1 MENNIVD
8 WQSDLNALSVKY
20 FKIASWV
27 ALILNPLWTLS
38 DYFVTPENWFSFCI
52 IRCSISIFVL
62 ALLLIHNK
70 KQSGI
75 ELFMFLSYTALVIQN
90 GYFYSFMELEMF
102 QQQTFAMLAILIGGG
117 MLMLWRMRYSIALV
131 ILCLLSIGGMFYLNS
146 PLSFDEIVINGGLLN
161 LTVAFFLI
169 FLIQT
174 RYRLHKKEIISRL
187 SLETSNDQLV
197 RQKNIIEIKNEEI
210 TDSITYARRIQEA
223 ILPSRES
230 INACINDCFVYY
242 QPKDIV
248 AGDFYW
254 IEETPKGLLVGVA
267 DCTGHGV
274 PGAMVSVVCNNAL
287 NRAVRE
293 YNLYEPA
300 AILDKVTELVINTFE
315 QSATEIM
322 DGMDIAL
329 CRINKDG
336 KSIEFAGA
344 NNPLWIFDKDR
355 IESQIIK
362 GCKQPIGRFLTQ
374 KPFKGKTIP
383 VNPGNILYLFTDGFA
398 DQFGGKRGKKYKYK
412 PFNNLLSK
420 IKEQK
425 MSDQLNAIQSEFET
439 WKDDFDQIDDVCVVG
454 IRL

>member
-1 MENNIVD
+1 M
-8 WQSDLNALSVKY
+8 
-20 FKIASWV
+20 
-27 ALILNPLWTLS
+27 
-38 DYFVTPENWFSFCI
+38 
-52 IRCSISIFVL
+52 
-62 ALLLIHNK
+62 
-70 KQSGI
+70 
-75 ELFMFLSYTALVIQN
+75 
-90 GYFYSFMELEMF
+90 
-102 QQQTFAMLAILIGGG
+102 
-117 MLMLWRMRYSIALV
+117 
-131 ILCLLSIGGMFYLNS
+131 
-146 PLSFDEIVINGGLLN
+146 
-161 LTVAFFLI
+161 
-169 FLIQT
+169 
-174 RYRLHKKEIISRL
+174 
-187 SLETSNDQLV
+187 

-329 CRINKDG
+329 CRINQDG

-344 NNPLWIFDKDR
+344 NNPLWIFDKDE
-355 IESQIIK
+355 IESDIIK

-374 KPFKGKTIP
+374 KPFKGKNIP

-420 IKEQK
+420 IKGQK

>member
-1 MENNIVD
+1 MEKNIVD
-8 WQSDLNALSVKY
+8 WQSELNTLSVKY

-27 ALILNPLWTLS
+27 ALILNPLWALS
-38 DYFVTPENWFSFCI
+38 DYFVTPEYWVSFCI
-52 IRCSISIFVL
+52 IRISISIFVL

-70 KQSGI
+70 KETRI

-90 GYFYSFMELEMF
+90 GYFYSVMELEMF
-102 QQQTFAMLAILIGGG
+102 QQQTFAMLAIFIGGS

-131 ILCLLSIGGMFYLNS
+131 VLCLIFIGGMFYLNS
-146 PLSFDEIVINGGLLN
+146 PLTLDEIIINGGLLN
-161 LTVAFFLI
+161 LTVALFLI

-174 RYRLHKKEIISRL
+174 RYKLHKKEIISRL
-187 SLETSNDQLV
+187 SLKTSNDQLV
-197 RQKNIIEIKNEEI
+197 FQKNIIEEKNQEI

-223 ILPSRES
+223 ILPSKES

-254 IEETPKGLLVGVA
+254 IEETPKGLLIAVA

-274 PGAMVSVVCNNAL
+274 PGAIVSVICNNAL

-300 AILDKVTELVINTFE
+300 AILDKVTELVITTFE
-315 QSATEIM
+315 KSATDIK

-329 CRINKDG
+329 CRINKDE

-344 NNPLWIFDKDR
+344 NNPLWIFDKDE
-355 IESQIIK
+355 IESQKIK

-383 VNPGNILYLFTDGFA
+383 VKKGNILYLFTDGFA

-425 MSDQLNAIQSEFET
+425 MSDQLNSIESEFET
-439 WKDDFDQIDDVCVVG
+439 WKDDFDQIDDVCVLG

>member
-1 MENNIVD
+1 MEKNIID
-8 WQSDLNALSVKY
+8 WQSELNTLSVKY

-27 ALILNPLWTLS
+27 ALILNPLWALS
-38 DYFVTPENWFSFCI
+38 DYFVTPEYWVSFCI
-52 IRCSISIFVL
+52 IRISISIFVL

-70 KQSGI
+70 QETRI

-90 GYFYSFMELEMF
+90 GYFYSVMELEMF
-102 QQQTFAMLAILIGGG
+102 QQQTFAMLAIFIGGS

-131 ILCLLSIGGMFYLNS
+131 VLCLIFIGGMFYLNS
-146 PLSFDEIVINGGLLN
+146 PLTLDEIIINGGLLN
-161 LTVAFFLI
+161 LTVALFLI

-174 RYRLHKKEIISRL
+174 RYKLHKKEIISRL
-187 SLETSNDQLV
+187 SLKTSNDQLV
-197 RQKNIIEIKNEEI
+197 RQKNIIEEKNQEI

-223 ILPSRES
+223 ILPSKKS

-254 IEETPKGLLVGVA
+254 IEETPKGLLIAVA

-274 PGAMVSVVCNNAL
+274 PGAIVSVICNNAL

-300 AILDKVTELVINTFE
+300 AILDKVTELVITTFE
-315 QSATEIM
+315 KSATDIK

-344 NNPLWIFDKDR
+344 NNPLWIFDKDE
-355 IESQIIK
+355 IESQKIK

-374 KPFKGKTIP
+374 QPFKGNTIP
-383 VNPGNILYLFTDGFA
+383 VKKGNILYLFTDGFA

-425 MSDQLNAIQSEFET
+425 MSDQLNSIQSEFET
-439 WKDDFDQIDDVCVVG
+439 WKDDFDQIDDVCVFG